1 MAFLFPRVAY
11 VPARCAPAR
20 NEFAPLFSLF
30 DDSLNE
36 LHRASR
42 QARKTFNPR
51 FDIKEAKDSYSV
63 EAEVPGID
71 QKDISI
77 EFVDEHTLTIK
88 GRSER
93 HTESGSRPTGAVE
106 AQQKPAV
113 EDGVATP
120 ASETESVKS
129 HQPTIEDEDEDAPA
143 KAESSEVAAA
153 AQPAEPTKT
162 ENKPRYWISE
172 RRVGEFSR
180 SFRFDAR
187 VDQDAVKASLRN
199 GILSI
204 DIPKAP
210 IPESRRVQIE

>member
-1 MAFLFPRVAY
+1 MLPASSSSQHGPYKFVAQSCQTSILHHSATSLMHRTSTSRITPHIHRVSQTSSQTRNMAFLFPRVAY

-106 AQQKPAV
+106 
-113 EDGVATP
+113 
-120 ASETESVKS
+120 
-129 HQPTIEDEDEDAPA
+129 
-143 KAESSEVAAA
+143 
-153 AQPAEPTKT
+153 
-162 ENKPRYWISE
+162 
-172 RRVGEFSR
+172 
-180 SFRFDAR
+180 
-187 VDQDAVKASLRN
+187 
-199 GILSI
+199 
-204 DIPKAP
+204 
-210 IPESRRVQIE
+210 